1 MNKAEVRNILETT
14 LKSGTRTPGFLDLAR
29 VLAVRSRLE
38 SCASVVQ
45 VIGILEE
52 NRGLITRSFGV
63 SDESFSS
70 SVEKLKTLV

>member
-1 MNKAEVRNILETT
+1 MHKAEVRNILEAT
-14 LKSGTRTPGFLDLAR
+14 LKSGTRAPGLLDLAR
-29 VLAVRSRLE
+29 ILAVRSKLE

-63 SDESFSS
+63 SDEAFDSG
-70 SVEKLKTLV
+70 VEKLKALV